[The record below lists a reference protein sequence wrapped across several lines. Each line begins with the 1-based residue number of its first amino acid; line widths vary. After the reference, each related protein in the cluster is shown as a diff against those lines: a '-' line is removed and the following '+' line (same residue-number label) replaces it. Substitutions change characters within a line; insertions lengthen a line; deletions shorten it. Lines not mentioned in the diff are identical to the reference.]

1 MPNNSVDFMKER
13 ECSFFH
19 HNIKFW
25 KKRHAP
31 DVIFFID
38 HESEQEL
45 TNLFNTLMQKA
56 FRGELWIK

>member
-1 MPNNSVDFMKER
+1 MLNNSNYFSKAR

-31 DVIFFID
+31 DIIFFIG
-38 HESEQEL
+38 
-45 TNLFNTLMQKA
+45 A
-56 FRGELWIK
+56 GELVQ

>member
-1 MPNNSVDFMKER
+1 MVER

-31 DVIFFID
+31 DVIFLID
-38 HESEQEL
+38 HESEKEL
-45 TNLFNTLMQKA
+45 TNLFNSSMQRA
-56 FRGELWIK
+56 FREEL

>member
-1 MPNNSVDFMKER
+1 MSNNSVDFMVER

-31 DVIFFID
+31 DVIFLID
-38 HESEQEL
+38 HESEKEL
-45 TNLFNTLMQKA
+45 TNLFNSSMQRA
-56 FRGELWIK
+56 FREEL